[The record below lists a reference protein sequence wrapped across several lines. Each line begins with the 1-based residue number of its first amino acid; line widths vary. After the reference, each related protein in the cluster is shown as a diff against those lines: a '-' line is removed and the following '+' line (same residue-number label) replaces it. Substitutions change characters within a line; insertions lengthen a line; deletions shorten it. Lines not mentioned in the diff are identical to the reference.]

1 MVKITYEPINEIVIK
16 EYVRFGKVEDL
27 IYIFAQ
33 LRASGAPV
41 SLSWANGL
49 VFVYSP
55 LAPENDQVMEA
66 FLKGKVYWTNVS
78 FAEMPEYKPIFET
91 RERVQVPIINVSSS
105 PLIVQ
110 VMEWLKQQ
118 K

>member
-1 MVKITYEPINEIVIK
+1 MVKITYEPIKEIVIK
-16 EYVRFGKVEDL
+16 EYVRFEKIEDL

-41 SLSWANGL
+41 SLNWANGL
-49 VFVYSP
+49 VFVYS
-55 LAPENDQVMEA
+55 LISPENDLILEDY
-66 FLKGKVYWTNVS
+66 LKGRVYWTNVS
-78 FAEMPEYKPIFET
+78 FAEMPKYKPLVET
-91 RERVQVPIINVSSS
+91 KERVQVPIINASSS
-105 PLIVQ
+105 PIIVQ

>member
-1 MVKITYEPINEIVIK
+1 MVKITYEPIKEIVIK
-16 EYVRFGKVEDL
+16 EYVRFEKIEDL

-49 VFVYSP
+49 VFVYS
-55 LAPENDQVMEA
+55 LISPENDLILEDY
-66 FLKGKVYWTNVS
+66 LKGRVYWTNVS
-78 FAEMPEYKPIFET
+78 FAEMPKYKPLVET
-91 RERVQVPIINVSSS
+91 KERVQVPIVNASSS
-105 PLIVQ
+105 PIIVQ